1 MWIGTFVPSLVLGSV
16 ALRSLNVRRSPTAR
30 RGNQEKVRRYLAEA
44 YVRAARQT
52 SEVFVWFD
60 AQEGRDIEWT
70 VLSTETTQPKE

>member
-1 MWIGTFVPSLVLGSV
+1 M
-16 ALRSLNVRRSPTAR
+16 
-30 RGNQEKVRRYLAEA
+30 RRYLAEA